1 MSLVHQ
7 LLFDK
12 LDELLFREI
21 PCDNFEKEYWDS
33 VFQHCI
39 SPFIK
44 GIRDVN
50 RIINVYRFKYGLMH
64 NETNCI
70 DLLALTTFQI
80 CAPSIFNWIYH
91 NEERVIGSSYGIG
104 MTGIEQNKTKNIL
117 LEEFKGVYE
126 TSPELMLQAIQTL
139 FPKFSWSSG
148 GYSHQC
154 ETDEELRKKQKIA
167 CSTRFPL
174 YFNLSLENIA
184 ITKQQIIES
193 INNYDYTD
201 LKSFFAKLTFE
212 DQLYEYMQELISY
225 VSDMPTQRLSIFLKV
240 LVEAQTVEKNYE
252 HKGIFA
258 PIPAYKC
265 MKCCWAI
272 FQRLGHDQTE
282 KEIIS
287 ILESSSL
294 DEFSV
299 IVGMIVSIE
308 RSYSRIGDSLGHD
321 YRVVEEKQLDNIEE
335 SIKNKLELLSKEHNL
350 LDAYAFWNIY
360 HIWNYID
367 RESMNNYLKE
377 SLKTA
382 SNVPKYLSI
391 VAISWNGSNDSG
403 WSFKE
408 ENFSDGITL
417 ETAYEQIVNLKCTIE
432 FSELKFE
439 VKEMAIA
446 FYLWYN
452 TDRKDKTKVSKQT
465 VDELIPQWEKQSN

>member
-1 MSLVHQ
+1 M
-7 LLFDK
+7 
-12 LDELLFREI
+12 
-21 PCDNFEKEYWDS
+21 C
-33 VFQHCI
+33 
-39 SPFIK
+39 
-44 GIRDVN
+44 IRD
-50 RIINVYRFKYGLMH
+50 
-64 NETNCI
+64 
-70 DLLALTTFQI
+70 
-80 CAPSIFNWIYH
+80 S
-91 NEERVIGSSYGIG
+91 
-104 MTGIEQNKTKNIL
+104 
-117 LEEFKGVYE
+117 
-126 TSPELMLQAIQTL
+126 
-139 FPKFSWSSG
+139 
-148 GYSHQC
+148 
-154 ETDEELRKKQKIA
+154 
-167 CSTRFPL
+167 
-174 YFNLSLENIA
+174 
-184 ITKQQIIES
+184 
-193 INNYDYTD
+193 
-201 LKSFFAKLTFE
+201 
-212 DQLYEYMQELISY
+212 
-225 VSDMPTQRLSIFLKV
+225 
-240 LVEAQTVEKNYE
+240 
-252 HKGIFA
+252 
-258 PIPAYKC
+258 
-265 MKCCWAI
+265 
-272 FQRLGHDQTE
+272 
-282 KEIIS
+282 
-287 ILESSSL
+287 
-294 DEFSV
+294 
-299 IVGMIVSIE
+299 
-308 RSYSRIGDSLGHD
+308 